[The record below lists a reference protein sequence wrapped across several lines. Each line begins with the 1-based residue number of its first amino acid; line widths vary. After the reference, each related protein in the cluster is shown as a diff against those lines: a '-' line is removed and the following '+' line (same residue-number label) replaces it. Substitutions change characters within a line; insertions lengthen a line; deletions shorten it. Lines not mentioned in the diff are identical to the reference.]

1 MTRTIAEMAAKR
13 DPLYAA
19 TRPDYPYFAAAIA
32 ADKAQ
37 AECLGMGM
45 YDVARMKRKDRDAA
59 LLALAVKALRNQGQ
73 PYHGRQS

>member
-1 MTRTIAEMAAKR
+1 MTRTFEEMCKAR

-19 TRPDYPYFAAAIA
+19 TRPDYPYFAAAVA

-37 AECLGMGM
+37 AECLRMGM

-59 LLALAVKALRNQGQ
+59 LLALAIKALRNQGQ
-73 PYHGRQS
+73 PYYDAR